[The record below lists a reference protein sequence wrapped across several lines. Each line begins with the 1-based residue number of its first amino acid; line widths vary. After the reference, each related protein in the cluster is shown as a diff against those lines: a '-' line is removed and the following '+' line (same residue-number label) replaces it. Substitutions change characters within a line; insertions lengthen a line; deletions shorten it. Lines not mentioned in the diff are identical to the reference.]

1 MHKTLPKALAAL
13 ILLLFFA
20 QAAFAQFQPGAPFK
34 PQQPQA
40 PDFTL
45 KDLDGKTFRL
55 SAVKGKPVLIFFG
68 TTWCPACR
76 KEIPKYNRINERYSS
91 KGLHV
96 VYINIMEPA
105 DKVKRF
111 AQSNNM
117 RFRVL
122 LDESGNVGNLYNAV
136 GVPMLVLI
144 NKEGLIVKVA
154 HSSSDI
160 PLDEILGSEN

>member
-1 MHKTLPKALAAL
+1 MHKTLPRCFAAL
-13 ILLLFFA
+13 MLLLFFA

-68 TTWCPACR
+68 TTWCPGCR
-76 KEIPKYNRINERYSS
+76 KEIPKCNRINEKYSS
-91 KGLHV
+91 KGLEV

-105 DKVKRF
+105 EKVKRF
-111 AQSNNM
+111 ARTNNI

-122 LDESGNVGNLYNAV
+122 LDESGHVGTLYNAV
-136 GVPMLVLI
+136 GVPMLVLL
-144 NKEGLIVKVA
+144 NKDGLVVKVA

-160 PLDEILGSEN
+160 PLDEILGSGN